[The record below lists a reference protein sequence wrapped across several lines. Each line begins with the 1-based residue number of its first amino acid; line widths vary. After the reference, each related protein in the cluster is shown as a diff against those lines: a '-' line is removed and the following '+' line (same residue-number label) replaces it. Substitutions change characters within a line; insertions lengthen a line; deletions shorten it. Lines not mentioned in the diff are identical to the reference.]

1 MLTAATLNA
10 AQLINNIS
18 KFILKPI
25 IFLLFATAFLV
36 FVWGVYN
43 YVGGLSNEEARS
55 KGGRHM
61 LWGILGMFIMLSVKF
76 LITIIASTIGV
87 PSDQLPPDLR

>member
-1 MLTAATLNA
+1 MPAATLTA
-10 AQLINNIS
+10 SQLINNIS
-18 KFILKPI
+18 KFILTPI

-43 YVGGLSNEEARS
+43 YVSGLSNEEARG

-76 LITIIASTIGV
+76 LITIIASTIGAGSV
-87 PSDQLPPDLR
+87 LPAGF